1 MAEHF
6 AEFPLAE
13 NGAVDYWLTTGLIV
27 TPMLDAMQASV
38 DATGS
43 PFKQGGRW
51 AITYWGWHPDSAKL
65 KQKIYPHIPPLDWTP
80 GERPILDG
88 DAPHGKKWRFAQ
100 AEEDHVIDLSTF
112 NFSPQLMQGW
122 AFTGLQADKA
132 QTVDAEIIA
141 IGPARL
147 WVNGELVTYYHKR
160 FSYVVDQHIP
170 VKFKLKAGLNEIY
183 VHAQNLGWREA
194 RLTLGLRLIDAQGVS
209 VCLPIG
215 EVSESQWQEAYTS
228 IESVLIK
235 QYAFPQLPAL
245 LSIADNLQGEAK
257 FSAEIGV
264 PVPEKFVQ
272 YTKARDFAAG
282 KATYALKAGERAEI
296 PITTNVLDS
305 TAAMPWETSLRL
317 QIRPSNGV
325 PIQRTR
331 EVFASSSPF
340 SDTPFGTY
348 DERRREAVEHLAE
361 MPLDVFGSLA
371 AVQIGKAKYI
381 STLAIDAACD
391 YLNDRYDCADF
402 YAIALLAALYWHK
415 DTSVLARADQ
425 EWIEAALR
433 GFKFWLTEPGLDAM
447 CYFTEN
453 HQILFHTTG
462 YLTGQL
468 YPDWTF
474 SNSGLS
480 GREQQRLNRAR
491 LVNWIHR
498 RLMGSFSEWDSNAYL
513 TMDAYAMLALIEF
526 SREKHIRDLATT
538 LLNKIFFLVACQSFR
553 GAHSS
558 THGRCYVTALKS
570 SRVENTSNLERIA
583 WGMGMFNGETRASG
597 MLAMARNYRVPE
609 VIQSIGADLPDVLVT
624 KARAHADFR
633 PQYDCRGGAWDIRTL
648 TRRTPDGMIA
658 AALDQRPG
666 AMGIQE
672 HLWQATL
679 SPEAVVFTNYPG
691 NSQEHG
697 HARPNFWAGSARL
710 PRVAMHERTVICL
723 YRLEAGVG
731 LGFSHAY
738 FPSEAFDEYT
748 IDGQWAFAR
757 FGNGYVALWG
767 DGELILTQT
776 GLHAGQELRSAGKS
790 EAWVASIGSRGED
803 GDFGDFIART
813 KRFEPTVTDGIV
825 SLYAEGQYVVFGWEG
840 DMTVEGLVVSWAD
853 YPHYDNAYTHTA
865 WSDSTMT
872 LAYAGKTITLDLK
885 NGKTS

>member
-1 MAEHF
+1 MSEHF
-6 AEFPLAE
+6 AHFLLAQS
-13 NGAVDYWLTTGLIV
+13 GAVDHWLTTGLIT
-27 TPMLDAMQASV
+27 TPMIEALKASV
-38 DATGS
+38 AAQGS
-43 PFKQGGRW
+43 PFKKGGRW
-51 AITYWGWHPDSAKL
+51 VITYWGWHPDSPKL
-65 KQKIYPHIPPLDWTP
+65 KQKIYQHIAPLDWTP
-80 GERPILDG
+80 GTRPTLDG
-88 DAPHGKKWRFAQ
+88 DAPHGKQWRFAQ
-100 AEEDHVIDLSTF
+100 AEEDHVIDLSRF

-122 AFTGLQADKA
+122 AFTGLQADRA
-132 QTVDAEIIA
+132 QTVEAEIIA

-147 WVNGELVTYYHKR
+147 WVNGELITYYHKR

-170 VKFKLKAGLNEIY
+170 VKIKLKAGLNELYI
-183 VHAQNLGWREA
+183 HAQNLGWREA
-194 RLTLGLRLIDAQGVS
+194 RLTLGLRLLNPNGVS

-215 EVSESQWQEAYTS
+215 SITETKWQEAYTS
-228 IESVLIK
+228 VESVLIK
-235 QYAFPQLPAL
+235 QYSFPKLPAL
-245 LSIADNLQGEAK
+245 LSIAADLDGEAK

-264 PVPEKFVQ
+264 PVPEKFAPH
-272 YTKARDFAAG
+272 TKKGEIASG
-282 KATYALKAGERAEI
+282 QKTYDMKAGESAEI
-296 PITTNVLDS
+296 PITGQVADS
-305 TAAMPWETSLRL
+305 VAAMPWETSLSL
-317 QIRPSNGV
+317 QIKPSNGV

-340 SDTPFGTY
+340 SSEPFGTY
-348 DERRREAVEHLAE
+348 DERRKEAVEHLAE

-371 AVQIGKAKYI
+371 AVQTGKAKII
-381 STLAIDAACD
+381 SSRAVDVALE
-391 YLNDRYDCADF
+391 YLNSRYDCADF
-402 YAIALLAALYWHK
+402 YAISLLAALYRHK
-415 DTSVLARADQ
+415 DTSVLAADQ
-425 EWIEAALR
+425 ARIEAALR
-433 GFKFWLTEPGLDAM
+433 GFKFWLAEPGLDAM

-474 SNSGLS
+474 TNSGLS
-480 GREQQRLNRAR
+480 GKEQQRLNRDR
-491 LVNWIHR
+491 LVNWIKR

-513 TMDAYAMLALIEF
+513 TMDAYALLALIEF
-526 SREKHIRDLATT
+526 SREPRIRALATT
-538 LLNKIFFLVACQSFR
+538 LLNKIFFLVASQSYR

-597 MLAMARNYRVPE
+597 MLAMARTYRVPE
-609 VIQSIGADLPDVLVT
+609 VIQSIGADLPTVLVT

-633 PQYDCRGGAWDIRTL
+633 PQYDCRGGSWDIRTL

-710 PRVAMHERTVICL
+710 PRVAMHKRTVICL
-723 YRLEAGVG
+723 YKLEAGVG

-738 FPSEAFDEYT
+738 FPSEAFDEYVL
-748 IDGQWAFAR
+748 DGQWAFAR
-757 FGNGYVALWG
+757 FSRGYIALWG
-767 DGELILTQT
+767 DGELKLTET
-776 GLHAGQELRSAGKS
+776 GLHAGQEIRSGGKS
-790 EAWVASIGSRGED
+790 AAWVASIGAQAED
-803 GDFGDFIART
+803 GDFRSFIEKT
-813 KRFEPTVTDGIV
+813 KRFAPQVDGGIV
-825 SLYAEGQYVVFGWEG
+825 SAKIDGEQVRFGWEG
-840 DMTVEGLVVSWAD
+840 EMTVDGKAVSWAD

-865 WSDSTMT
+865 WGEPTMT
-872 LAYAGKTITLDLK
+872 LRHAGKAMTLDLQ
-885 NGKTS
+885 NGKTL